1 MPTYTG
7 QEDQLMALGVNS
19 DYYPLQLNTRKPFD
33 YLTNADKYMT
43 QQSGDFKLKFQA
55 KLNNLMP
62 AIKGPSWWNQDAKD
76 SDDFRIDN
84 TYWQKQ
90 EGNIL
95 LYEHY
100 LLDDDRKVIESS
112 WAPKHKAE
120 TAIQTN
126 FRASRDPYTRIPKG
140 VFYGWDL
147 TNEQIQAI
155 IDGETPTTDGDI
167 AIGSIPIPDDKS
179 GMWLDGNNLKSKIA
193 GEKASEATIINK
205 KDAQIIKS
213 LRRIKMEYDHNM
225 SSNSEWVYNDWF
237 FVDFFHRNFLDNDQF
252 QNSNFKKWIID
263 SNNQSPFDGQNNL
276 DISKKIK
283 ELFDASTYRENE
295 VKNNIGPRSTIPS
308 NHHPIYEQ
316 QGGEIGAAPMFEGAM
331 RDNQLYLFN
340 IASQISN
347 LANWGTPYG
356 KQHYDSLPE
365 NVEKQNL
372 NPNSFYHLARSKAE
386 AQSIKKWISQNVSP
400 TQYEELTKAFS
411 NANEITND
419 LIMRMKKMKDYFKEL
434 GLNGKTFGMLTIAP
448 GHGVSTIQ
456 TISKYSFIYK
466 ELGFSQPLPS
476 NLYEL
481 SKGAEIFNKSW
492 SSENSKNSFLD
503 SNGKL
508 VENAPK
514 EVKNAIGEDSMFN
527 MDDNGWFWNLGEYQ
541 KDNTGSSLS
550 ADKLSNF
557 KGKFDFGIIAARDAN
572 YEAEVLQNS
581 AIKSQVAQLFHNY
594 TSPKEDDILANARRG
609 ISYDLW
615 NEGLKTPF
623 VMQMILDQ
631 IMTKAE
637 EYAKANYQ
645 SDESIQNP
653 DLFKSLKKNAA
664 YWGDYFTKK
673 FVS

>member
-1 MPTYTG
+1 
-7 QEDQLMALGVNS
+7 MALGVHS
-19 DYYPLQLNTRKPFD
+19 DYYPLQLNTRRPFD

-43 QQSGDFKLKFQA
+43 QQSEKFKLKFQG

-147 TNEQIQAI
+147 TNIQIKEI
-155 IDGETPTTDGDI
+155 INDEKPTNNGNVIISST
-167 AIGSIPIPDDKS
+167 PIPKDKS
-179 GMWLDGNNLKSKIA
+179 GMWWDGEHLKSKIS
-193 GEKASEATIINK
+193 GETSLEAVTINK
-205 KDAQIIKS
+205 KDAKIIKS
-213 LRRIKMEYDHNM
+213 LRRVKMEYDHNM
-225 SSNSEWVYNDWF
+225 RSNSEWVYNDWF
-237 FVDFFHRNFLDNDQF
+237 FVDFFHRNFLDNNQF

-263 SNNQSPFDGQNNL
+263 SNKQSPFDGKNNL

-283 ELFDASTYRENE
+283 ELFDASTYRQNE
-295 VKNNIGPRSTIPS
+295 VKNNIGPHSTIPL

-316 QGGEIGAAPMFEGAM
+316 QGGKIGAAPMFEGAM

-340 IASQISN
+340 VASQISN

-356 KQHYDSLPE
+356 KQHYDYLPD

-372 NPNSFYHLARSKAE
+372 NPNIFYHLAKSKTE
-386 AQSIKKWISQNVSP
+386 SQTIRKWISQNVSA
-400 TQYEELTKAFS
+400 TQYEEMKKAYS
-411 NANEITND
+411 NANEITNE
-419 LIMRMKKMKDYFKEL
+419 LNLRMKLMKEYFKKL
-434 GLNGKTFGMLTIAP
+434 GLNGKTFGILTIAP

-466 ELGFSQPLPS
+466 ELGFAQPLPS
-476 NLYEL
+476 NLDEL
-481 SKGAEIFNKSW
+481 SRGAEEFNNSW
-492 SSENSKNSFLD
+492 DFGNSTNSLLD
-503 SNGKL
+503 NNGKL
-508 VENAPK
+508 VVNAPK
-514 EVKNAIGEDSMFN
+514 EVENAIGKDSMFN

-541 KDNTGSSLS
+541 KDKTGSSLS
-550 ADKLSNF
+550 ADKLINF

-572 YEAEVLQNS
+572 YNAEVLQNS
-581 AIKSQVAQLFHNY
+581 AIKSQVAQLFNYY
-594 TSPKEDDILANARRG
+594 TSQKEDDILINARRG

-623 VMQMILDQ
+623 VLHMILDQ

-637 EYAKANYQ
+637 EYAKANYET
-645 SDESIQNP
+645 DASIKNP
-653 DLFKSLKKNAA
+653 DLFKSLKNNAT
-664 YWGDYFTKK
+664 YWGNYFTKK
-673 FVS
+673 FIS